1 MKKICASITALISLL
16 SALPVLA
23 LETGLNYGTIIG
35 LGTRDVREVV
45 MMIIQIIM
53 GFLGIIAIVIILYG
67 GFVWMTAGGNED
79 KVATA
84 KKLIIAGLIGLVI
97 ILTAFALAT
106 FVVNS
111 LVNATY

>member
-1 MKKICASITALISLL
+1 MKKICASITALTSLL

-23 LETGLNYGTIIG
+23 LDTGLNYGTIIG
-35 LGTRDVREVV
+35 LGTKDIREVV
-45 MMIIQIIM
+45 MVIIRVIM
-53 GFLGIIAIVIILYG
+53 SFLGIVALILILYG

-79 KVATA
+79 KVAQA
-84 KKLIIAGLIGLVI
+84 KRIIVAGFIGLII

-111 LVNATY
+111 LVNTTY